1 MSWHAAVDYRKAKT
15 KRSFALPARD
25 YGEVNKID
33 NDVIVAAL
41 SDDFGQ
47 TIQSHNIAKITVKSA
62 IKTLVED
69 HSSLSQLIDC
79 PEVDVAT
86 SLFRKLCNS
95 VRTALVT
102 GEIDNLDSLLIVSTT
117 LVMIVASPAGTIAM
131 RVGDGSIVYRQSG
144 RRYESMFFQN
154 SVNKGPISITTPD
167 ALEHIEVASQPGIA
181 EFICASTGGLI
192 PYSIKESEQRPRV
205 PFFRPLDQCAA
216 LAETDDDIHRGLRAF
231 LRTAPF
237 IDRLEK
243 DCTLMLGGYRSDEH
257 RTI

>member
-1 MSWHAAVDYRKAKT
+1 MARCRRLQESKN
-15 KRSFALPARD
+15 KRSLPCRQD

-69 HSSLSQLIDC
+69 HSSLSQLVDC

-167 ALEHIEVASQPGIA
+167 ALEHIEVASNQVLLNSSVRLP
-181 EFICASTGGLI
+181 
-192 PYSIKESEQRPRV
+192 V
-205 PFFRPLDQCAA
+205 A
-216 LAETDDDIHRGLRAF
+216 LFPTPSRSQSRGRGF
-231 LRTAPF
+231 LFSPAGPMCRF
-237 IDRLEK
+237 
-243 DCTLMLGGYRSDEH
+243 S
-257 RTI
+257 